1 MNEEP
6 SNSNSVGQNSIGT
19 QNDNNASP
27 EEPQVVAQTENSR
40 STLTILLLL
49 AVLAAVMLSYWNI
62 NQRLSKLELG
72 LNTVETSLPN
82 LPQATIEAIMAL
94 QRGEAP
100 AAAVAPPEPTAATVS
115 IDNDAFVGDR
125 ETAQLAIIEF
135 SDFNCPFCARFHA
148 ETLGLILD
156 KYVRTGQAIYVYRD
170 YIGVGGE
177 VSLAAASAAEC
188 VREVAGDQVYLDL
201 VSGLYA
207 SSGTKNE
214 AQVERLAFE
223 FEVDQNQFASCVAE
237 NRYRQEVIA
246 DTQAGQQAG
255 ARGTPAFFIGLLN
268 ADGTVTATALPG
280 AQPFEVFENVIS
292 QQLLALN

>member
-1 MNEEP
+1 
-6 SNSNSVGQNSIGT
+6 
-19 QNDNNASP
+19 
-27 EEPQVVAQTENSR
+27 
-40 STLTILLLL
+40 
-49 AVLAAVMLSYWNI
+49 VLLSYWNI

-72 LNTVETSLPN
+72 LNTVEASLPN

-100 AAAVAPPEPTAATVS
+100 PPAAAAPAEPVAATVS
-115 IDNDAFVGDR
+115 IDDDAFIGDK

-135 SDFNCPFCARFHA
+135 SDFNCPFCARFHTQ
-148 ETLGLILD
+148 TLGLILD
-156 KYVRTGQAIYVYRD
+156 NYVTSGQAIYVYRD

-188 VREVAGDQVYLDL
+188 VREIAGDQVYLDL
-201 VSGLYA
+201 VSALYA
-207 SSGTKNE
+207 GSGTKNV
-214 AQVERLAFE
+214 AQVESLAFE
-223 FEVDQNQFASCVAE
+223 FEVDQSQFASCVAE